1 MSHSKL
7 GCVYISVKDINRSIE
22 FYGFLLQKEVEVS
35 FKDRW
40 AQFKITDDFRL
51 GLLNPAFDKKIIKD
65 RQDLDEHFD
74 KNYIKN
80 FSSKVRVGNSII
92 LNLQTDDLNVE
103 HQSLSA
109 KYKEISLSYNYT
121 YFYNYFQEV
130 RMFIL
135 KEIDE
140 LYEKFASNVY
150 KPNILDGKTKELIA
164 LSNSVMADCV
174 PCIEYHYRMAVKAG
188 A

>member
-40 AQFKITDDFRL
+40 AQFKITNDFRL
-51 GLLNPAFDKKIIKD
+51 GLLNPVFDKKIIKD

-103 HQSLSA
+103 HQRLSA
-109 KYKEISLSYNYT
+109 KYKDEVSEIMYINFMFPY
-121 YFYNYFQEV
+121 YFFMV
-130 RMFIL
+130 RDPDGNLI
-135 KEIDE
+135 EI
-140 LYEKFASNVY
+140 
-150 KPNILDGKTKELIA
+150 
-164 LSNSVMADCV
+164 
-174 PCIEYHYRMAVKAG
+174 AG

>member
-7 GCVYISVKDINRSIE
+7 GCVYISVKDINKSIE

-40 AQFKITDDFRL
+40 AQFKINDDFRL

-103 HQSLSA
+103 HRRLST
-109 KYKEISLSYNYT
+109 KYKDEVSEIMYINFMFPY
-121 YFYNYFQEV
+121 YFFMV
-130 RMFIL
+130 RDPDGNLI
-135 KEIDE
+135 EI
-140 LYEKFASNVY
+140 
-150 KPNILDGKTKELIA
+150 
-164 LSNSVMADCV
+164 
-174 PCIEYHYRMAVKAG
+174 AG

>member
-7 GCVYISVKDINRSIE
+7 GCVYISVKDINKSIE

-51 GLLNPAFDKKIIKD
+51 GLLNLTFDKKIIKEG
-65 RQDLDEHFD
+65 QDLDEHFD

-92 LNLQTDDLNVE
+92 LNLQTDDLNAE
-103 HQSLSA
+103 HQRLSA
-109 KYKEISLSYNYT
+109 KYKNEVSQIMYVNFMFPYHFFMIRDPDGNLIEI
-121 YFYNYFQEV
+121 
-130 RMFIL
+130 
-135 KEIDE
+135 
-140 LYEKFASNVY
+140 
-150 KPNILDGKTKELIA
+150 
-164 LSNSVMADCV
+164 
-174 PCIEYHYRMAVKAG
+174 AG
-188 A
+188 D